1 MREVVTSASLP
12 EPGRRRQRPET
23 EAAARVARIFERHGQ
38 MVYGICRTMLRD
50 GHDAEDATQ
59 QVFLSAH
66 SALLTGTRVRDYR
79 SWLAAIARNECR
91 GRINAG
97 MRSPLPV
104 ADEDLEVVASSTD
117 DVERRL
123 QVQELKRALSELP
136 DRQREALV
144 LRYVYGLRYGEVATA
159 LGLSRPAT
167 EALLFRAR
175 RALRIRLRPVVGA
188 VLVVPIVVRDE
199 LALAIPG
206 FPTGG
211 GMSAA
216 AAGTAGGVLAKLT
229 TGSLGMKAA
238 TTAVAVTT
246 IGTVGATEKG
256 PARILSDRPQVTT
269 RADSAPA
276 EDERGQSVR
285 GLGHDRRNAEP
296 ANTARTGDDGKQD
309 ADSGPGDRVETRE
322 DKGSEDSSG
331 PGSGGAEDENV
342 RGGSSGSSGSGS
354 SHLPASS
361 EPLSPEE
368 TRYDS
373 SGPGPGGSSE
383 SSGSDSSGSGS
394 GSSSGGSGSDSSRSG
409 SGGNGESSGSSIS
422 GSGDG
427 GDSSGSSGPGSGSG
441 EEDPN

>member
-12 EPGRRRQRPET
+12 EPGRRRQRLET
-23 EAAARVARIFERHGQ
+23 EAAAQVARIFERHGQ

-66 SALLTGTRVRDYR
+66 SALLTGTRVRNYG

-104 ADEDLEVVASSTD
+104 ADEDLEAVASSTD

-123 QVQELKRALSELP
+123 QVQELKTALSELP

-188 VLVVPIVVRDE
+188 VLVVPLAVRDE

-216 AAGTAGGVLAKLT
+216 AAGAAGGVLAKLT

-256 PARILSDRPQVTT
+256 PARVLADRPQVLT

-276 EDERGQSVR
+276 EDERGESVR
-285 GLGHDRRNAEP
+285 GLGDGRRNAEP
-296 ANTARTGDDGKQD
+296 ASTVRTGDDGKQD
-309 ADSGPGDRVETRE
+309 ADSGPGNRVETLE
-322 DKGSEDSSG
+322 DKGSEDSSA

-361 EPLSPEE
+361 EPLSPKE
-368 TRYDS
+368 TRHDS

-394 GSSSGGSGSDSSRSG
+394 GSSGRSGSGSSRSG
-409 SGGNGESSGSSIS
+409 SGDSGESSGSSIS

-441 EEDPN
+441 EENAN